1 MKKTN
6 ISPEIEFVR
15 LSISS
20 VICTSGDPFYNRS
33 GIVIADYDDDIE
45 EAEDNDW

>member
-15 LSISS
+15 LSQQSVVCSS
-20 VICTSGDPFYNRS
+20 IDLDAD
-33 GIVIADYDDDIE
+33 GIHIADYNYDDIE
-45 EAEDNDW
+45 DADDNDW